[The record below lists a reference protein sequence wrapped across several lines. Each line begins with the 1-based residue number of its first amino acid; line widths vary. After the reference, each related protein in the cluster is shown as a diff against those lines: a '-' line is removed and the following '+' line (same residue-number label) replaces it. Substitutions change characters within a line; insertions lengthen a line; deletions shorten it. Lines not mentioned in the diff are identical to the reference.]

1 MLTFFL
7 PQAIKNRLASA
18 NLFFSLL
25 FEANFD
31 KGISPLG
38 RERHDDD

>member
-1 MLTFFL
+1 MLTFFF
-7 PQAIKNRLASA
+7 ASGNKNRLASA